1 MKGRVTGSSTTTAP
15 SGSSG
20 AGASGGSSSAS
31 AGCHS
36 NIIRI
41 IKSVSFKINFIYY
54 MAYQIVKSLMLINGI
69 WHTMSESDYFCI
81 PEIFQSN
88 V

>member
-41 IKSVSFKINFIYY
+41 IESVSF
-54 MAYQIVKSLMLINGI
+54 QILIALPNR
-69 WHTMSESDYFCI
+69 
-81 PEIFQSN
+81 EIFN
-88 V
+88 AH

>member
-36 NIIRI
+36 NIIRTI
-41 IKSVSFKINFIYY
+41 ESVSLQINFRFY
-54 MAYQIVKSLMLINGI
+54 MAYQIVKSLILINWI
-69 WHTMSESDYFCI
+69 RHTMPESDFFCI
-81 PEIFQSN
+81 PEIFKSN